1 MRKRAVMS
9 VYITDEYE
17 NDLPADQ
24 KEALSVII
32 QDVIDEASDFV
43 QCPYACM
50 VEVTLTDDDSIHKI
64 NLEER
69 EIDAPTDVLS
79 FPMLEY
85 PSPADF
91 SFLDTADVGYFDPD
105 SGELLLGDIVI
116 SLDRA
121 KAQAEEYGHSL
132 KREVAFLTAHSMLHL
147 FGYDHV
153 EDDERIEME
162 KMQEQILEK
171 KGYTRDYE

>member
-1 MRKRAVMS
+1 MS
-9 VYITDEYE
+9 VFITDEYE
-17 NDLPADQ
+17 KDFPEEQ
-24 KEALSVII
+24 REILSSII
-32 QDVIDEASDFV
+32 RDVIDGAVSFV
-43 QCPYACM
+43 DCPYACT
-50 VEVTLTDDDSIHKI
+50 VEVTLTDDETIHQI
-64 NLEER
+64 NREQR

-79 FPMLEY
+79 FPLLEY

-91 SFLDTADVGYFDPD
+91 SFLEEAGVDAFEPD

-121 KAQAEEYGHSL
+121 MEQAAEYGHSL

-153 EDDERIEME
+153 EDAERSVME
-162 KMQEQILEK
+162 RMQEEILEQ

>member
-1 MRKRAVMS
+1 MS
-9 VYITDEYE
+9 VFITDEYE
-17 NDLPADQ
+17 KDFPEEQ
-24 KEALSVII
+24 REVLSSII
-32 QDVIDEASDFV
+32 RDVIDGAISFV
-43 QCPYACM
+43 DCPYACN
-50 VEVTLTDDDSIHKI
+50 VEVTLTDDETIHQI
-64 NLEER
+64 NREQR

-79 FPMLEY
+79 FPLLEY
-85 PSPADF
+85 PAPADF
-91 SFLDTADVGYFDPD
+91 SFLEDAGVDAFEPD

-121 KAQAEEYGHSL
+121 MEQAGEYGHSL

-153 EDDERIEME
+153 EDEERSVME
-162 KMQEQILEK
+162 KMQEEILEQ